1 MRWAGTMPPRFPR
14 SRRWLAAGFLL
25 LVAQAGAC
33 PVDEPRPPAP
43 PDPLSPPGT
52 VRVAYPDEPATL
64 NPVTDPSPA
73 SRDLLR
79 PLLPSFF
86 RITPDL
92 RYEPSLLDAE
102 PEVVPAGD
110 RTEIRFRIREDAAWS
125 DGTPVTVQDVAFTWR
140 VMTDPGVDAWNP
152 TGFARLVDVVSDD
165 PK

>member
-64 NPVTDPSPA
+64 NPVTEPSPA
-73 SRDLLR
+73 ARDLLR
-79 PLLPSFF
+79 PILPSFF

-92 RYEPSLLDAE
+92 RYEPSLLAEE
-102 PEVVPAGD
+102 PEVVPDGEGRGWGDLFSAG
-110 RTEIRFRIREDAAWS
+110 RFVLPPHGGDPAWVA
-125 DGTPVTVQDVAFTWR
+125 GWNRGPPVTAG
-140 VMTDPGVDAWNP
+140 PY
-152 TGFARLVDVVSDD
+152 RLEG
-165 PK
+165 